1 MRPSRYPYSKPQW
14 EKRVGSVYSWSSDEP
29 IAKIVTYKN
38 KITNEVTEVTN
49 EI

>member
-14 EKRVGSVYSWSSDEP
+14 EKRIVESVYSWSSDES

-38 KITNEVTEVTN
+38 KITNEVTNEV
-49 EI
+49 

>member
-14 EKRVGSVYSWSSDEP
+14 EKRVESVYYWSSDEP

-38 KITNEVTEVTN
+38 KITNEVKDEY
-49 EI
+49 